1 MRGATAV
8 LAGLAMTSGT
18 AAQRPNTQDLFCHDL
33 GRIIAAAAET
43 PEPFYS
49 LERSA
54 AAPPRLG
61 FTHCFR
67 AGDSRRAY
75 WHCHQNLAPDHLSAE
90 RLTALT
96 RACLPEAVALPSE
109 MRRETRFRLRDLEI
123 IISETGGP
131 RAHVGRVV
139 SYIVA
144 ATPKG

>member
-1 MRGATAV
+1 MRGTVAV
-8 LAGLAMTSGT
+8 LAGLAMTSGA
-18 AAQRPNTQDLFCHDL
+18 AAQQPSAEAQFCHDL
-33 GRIIAAAAET
+33 VRIIAAAAEA
-43 PEPFYS
+43 PQPFFS

-75 WHCHQNLAPDHLSAE
+75 WHCHQSLAPDHLGAE

-96 RACLPEAVALPSE
+96 RACRPEAVALPAE
-109 MRRETRFRLRDLEI
+109 MRREARFRLGDVEI
-123 IISETGGP
+123 TISETGGP

-144 ATPKG
+144 ATPKP

>member
-8 LAGLAMTSGT
+8 LAGLAMTSGA
-18 AAQRPNTQDLFCHDL
+18 AAQVPSAEAQFCHDL

-43 PEPFYS
+43 PEPFYT

-67 AGDSRRAY
+67 AGDARRSY
-75 WHCHQNLAPDHLSAE
+75 WHCHQSLAPDHLSAE

-96 RACLPEAVALPSE
+96 RACLPEAAALPAE
-109 MRRETRFRLRDLEI
+109 TRREARFRLGDLEI

-144 ATPKG
+144 AAPKP